1 MYINMK
7 DYGLTGIN
15 KTKDTRAIQHAL
27 NRGRCKPTT
36 VYIPKGTYDICK
48 PLTIYGNTT
57 LLLDNE
63 TILRRCHSGP
73 LLKNGHR
80 FGFYRGYNGHS
91 HIHIKGGK
99 FDMNG
104 VSYPYN
110 NTAMCIGHAEDIQL
124 IGVTIKNVVSGHA
137 IDACGIMD
145 SILKAVHLKDL

>member
-15 KTKDTRAIQHAL
+15 KTKDTRAIQRAL
-27 NRGRCKPTT
+27 NHGRCKPTT

-73 LLKNGHR
+73 LLKMGIALV
-80 FGFYRGYNGHS
+80 F
-91 HIHIKGGK
+91 I
-99 FDMNG
+99 
-104 VSYPYN
+104 
-110 NTAMCIGHAEDIQL
+110 
-124 IGVTIKNVVSGHA
+124 VV
-137 IDACGIMD
+137 IMD
-145 SILKAVHLKDL
+145 TVIFILKVASLI

>member
-73 LLKNGHR
+73 LLKKMVIALV
-80 FGFYRGYNGHS
+80 F
-91 HIHIKGGK
+91 I
-99 FDMNG
+99 
-104 VSYPYN
+104 
-110 NTAMCIGHAEDIQL
+110 
-124 IGVTIKNVVSGHA
+124 VV
-137 IDACGIMD
+137 IMD
-145 SILKAVHLKDL
+145 TVIFILKAASLI

>member
-15 KTKDTRAIQHAL
+15 KTKDTRAIQRAL

-63 TILRRCHSGP
+63 TILRP
-73 LLKNGHR
+73 LIFHIDIHKSSSFVYFLITHILTN
-80 FGFYRGYNGHS
+80 YSNYNR
-91 HIHIKGGK
+91 
-99 FDMNG
+99 
-104 VSYPYN
+104 VR
-110 NTAMCIGHAEDIQL
+110 L
-124 IGVTIKNVVSGHA
+124 I
-137 IDACGIMD
+137 
-145 SILKAVHLKDL
+145 

>member
-15 KTKDTRAIQHAL
+15 KTKDIRAIQRAL

-73 LLKNGHR
+73 LLKMVIALVLSW
-80 FGFYRGYNGHS
+80 F
-91 HIHIKGGK
+91 
-99 FDMNG
+99 
-104 VSYPYN
+104 
-110 NTAMCIGHAEDIQL
+110 
-124 IGVTIKNVVSGHA
+124 
-137 IDACGIMD
+137 IMD
-145 SILKAVHLKDL
+145 TVIFILKAASLI

>member
-73 LLKNGHR
+73 LLKKWSSLW
-80 FGFYRGYNGHS
+80 FLS
-91 HIHIKGGK
+91 W
-99 FDMNG
+99 
-104 VSYPYN
+104 
-110 NTAMCIGHAEDIQL
+110 L
-124 IGVTIKNVVSGHA
+124 
-137 IDACGIMD
+137 
-145 SILKAVHLKDL
+145 

>member
-15 KTKDTRAIQHAL
+15 KTKDTRAIQRAL
-27 NRGRCKPTT
+27 NHGRCKPTT

-73 LLKNGHR
+73 LLKMVIALV
-80 FGFYRGYNGHS
+80 F
-91 HIHIKGGK
+91 I
-99 FDMNG
+99 
-104 VSYPYN
+104 
-110 NTAMCIGHAEDIQL
+110 
-124 IGVTIKNVVSGHA
+124 VV
-137 IDACGIMD
+137 IMD
-145 SILKAVHLKDL
+145 TVIFISKAASLI